1 MSQPENGQ
9 KNYPVAGSGNPQSA
23 IRNPQSEGP
32 LTGIRVLDFGRYIAG
47 PYCAMLLADFGAE
60 VIRIERRDGGEDRY
74 IAPIT
79 EQGEGPMFIGLNR
92 NKKSVTLDPARP
104 ESREIKR
111 RLIASADVV
120 VANLPI
126 NVLRKLEIDYD
137 SLAAIKPDIILTQI
151 SAFGAEG
158 PYANRVGFDP
168 VAQAMS
174 GAMGLTG
181 FPGAPIRSVVPFE
194 DFGTALHAA
203 FGTMVALYE
212 RQKTGRGQIVDA
224 SLLATGVT
232 FMQALLAERHV
243 IGVERRQQGNTA
255 FHVAPSDTY
264 QTKDGWIIIHVIGNP
279 MFERWAKLTGRAD
292 LIDDPRCADDISR
305 ANNHHLITEAM
316 NAWSSQRT
324 TEEAMRELDE
334 ARVPCGKVYGLDE
347 VFDDPQVK
355 ARRLI
360 NFVEYPGSPKPVPTP
375 NTPVRLSETP
385 GEVRS
390 RAPMLG
396 EHTDEVLRELAFSD
410 VEITVFRDSGVI

>member
-1 MSQPENGQ
+1 MSEPENGQ
-9 KNYPVAGSGNPQSA
+9 KNYSVAGSDNPQSA

-74 IAPIT
+74 IAPVT

-111 RLIASADVV
+111 RLIAGADVV

-212 RQKTGRGQIVDA
+212 RQKTGRGQVVDA
-224 SLLATGVT
+224 SLIATGVT
-232 FMQALLAERHV
+232 
-243 IGVERRQQGNTA
+243 
-255 FHVAPSDTY
+255 SDTY
-264 QTKDGWIIIHVIGNP
+264 RTKDGWIIIHVIGNP

-292 LIDDPRCADDISR
+292 LIDDPRCVDDISR
-305 ANNHHLITEAM
+305 ANNHQLITEAM

-324 TEEAMRELDE
+324 TEEAMKELEE
-334 ARVPCGKVYGLDE
+334 ARVPCGKVYDLDE

-360 NFVEYPGSPKPVPTP
+360 NFVEYPGSARPVPTP

-396 EHTDEVLRELAFSD
+396 EHTDEVLRGLGFND

>member
-1 MSQPENGQ
+1 MSEPENGQ
-9 KNYPVAGSGNPQSA
+9 KNHPVAGSGNPQSA

-60 VIRIERRDGGEDRY
+60 VIRVERREGGEDRY
-74 IAPIT
+74 VAPIT
-79 EQGEGPMFIGLNR
+79 DPVGGSGEGPMFIGLNR
-92 NKKSVTLDPARP
+92 NKKSVTLDLGRP

-126 NVLRKLEIDYD
+126 NILRKLELDYD
-137 SLAAIKPDIILTQI
+137 SLAAIKPDIILTQV

-158 PYANRVGFDP
+158 PYADRVGFDP

-174 GAMGLTG
+174 GAMGVTG
-181 FPGAPIRSVVPFE
+181 FPGAPVRSVVPFE

-212 RQKTGRGQIVDA
+212 RRKTGRGQVVEA
-224 SLLATGVT
+224 SLIATGVT

-264 QTKDGWIIIHVIGNP
+264 RTKDGWIIIHVIGNP

-305 ANNHHLITEAM
+305 ANNHQLITEAM
-316 NAWSSQRT
+316 NAWSSQRS

-334 ARVPCGKVYGLDE
+334 ARVPCGKVYDLGE

-355 ARRLI
+355 ARDLI
-360 NFVEYPGSPKPVPTP
+360 NFVDYPGSAKPVPTP

-390 RAPMLG
+390 RAPVLG
-396 EHTDEVLRELAFSD
+396 EQTDEILRELAFSD
-410 VEITVFRDSGVI
+410 VEIAG

>member
-1 MSQPENGQ
+1 MT
-9 KNYPVAGSGNPQSA
+9 
-23 IRNPQSEGP
+23 GP

-60 VIRIERRDGGEDRY
+60 VIRIERREGGEDRY
-74 IAPIT
+74 VAPIT

-92 NKKSVTLDPARP
+92 NKKSVTLDLARP

-111 RLIASADVV
+111 RLISGADVV

-174 GAMGLTG
+174 GAMSLTG
-181 FPGAPIRSVVPFE
+181 FPGAPVRSVVPFE

-203 FGTMVALYE
+203 FGTMAALYE
-212 RQKTGRGQIVDA
+212 KQKTGRGQLVEA
-224 SLLATGVT
+224 SLLATSVT

-243 IGVERRQQGNTA
+243 IGVKRQQQGNTA

-264 QTKDGWIIIHVIGNP
+264 RTKDGWIIIHVIGNP
-279 MFERWAKLTGRAD
+279 MFERWAKLVGSAD

-305 ANNHHLITEAM
+305 ANNHQLITDAM
-316 NAWSSQRT
+316 NAWAGQRA
-324 TEEAMRELDE
+324 TEEAMRELED
-334 ARVPCGKVYGLDE
+334 ARVPCGKVYELSE
-347 VFDDPQVK
+347 VLDDPQVK
-355 ARRLI
+355 ARGLI
-360 NFVEYPGSPKPVPTP
+360 GFVEYPGSAKPVPTP

-385 GEVRS
+385 GEVRR

-396 EHTDEVLRELAFSD
+396 EHTDEVLRELGFSD
-410 VEITVFRDSGVI
+410 EEITEFRAGGLI

>member
-1 MSQPENGQ
+1 MSEPEKSQMGD
-9 KNYPVAGSGNPQSA
+9 PVAAIRNPQSA
-23 IRNPQSEGP
+23 IRNRMIGP

-60 VIRIERRDGGEDRY
+60 VIRVERRDGGEDRY

-92 NKKSVTLDPARP
+92 NKKSVTLDPGRP

-111 RLIASADVV
+111 RLIESADVV

-126 NVLRKLEIDYD
+126 NVLRKLELDYD
-137 SLAAIKPDIILTQI
+137 SLAAIKSDIILTQI

-181 FPGAPIRSVVPFE
+181 FPGAPVRSVVPFE

-212 RQKTGRGQIVDA
+212 RQKTGRGQVVEA

-232 FMQALLAERHV
+232 FMQTLLAERYV
-243 IGVERRQQGNTA
+243 TGVERRQQGNTA

-264 QTKDGWIIIHVIGNP
+264 RTKDGWIIIHVIGDP
-279 MFERWAKLTGRAD
+279 MFKRWAKLVGRAD

-305 ANNHHLITEAM
+305 ANNSQLITEAM
-316 NAWSSQRT
+316 NAWSNQRST
-324 TEEAMRELDE
+324 DEAMRELED
-334 ARVPCGKVYGLDE
+334 ARVPCGKAYGLDE
-347 VFDDPQVK
+347 VLDDPQVK
-355 ARRLI
+355 ARELI
-360 NFVEYPGSPKPVPTP
+360 NFVEYPGSAKPVPTP
-375 NTPVRLSETP
+375 NTPVRLSETA

-396 EHTDEVLRELAFSD
+396 EHTDEVLRELGFTAA
-410 VEITVFRDSGVI
+410 EIAEYRAAAVL

>member
-1 MSQPENGQ
+1 MT
-9 KNYPVAGSGNPQSA
+9 
-23 IRNPQSEGP
+23 GP

-60 VIRIERRDGGEDRY
+60 VIRIERREGGEDRY
-74 IAPIT
+74 VAPIT

-92 NKKSVTLDPARP
+92 NKKSVTLDLGRP

-111 RLIASADVV
+111 RLIAGADVV

-126 NVLRKLEIDYD
+126 NVLRKLELDYD
-137 SLAAIKPDIILTQI
+137 SLAAIKPNIILTQI

-174 GAMGLTG
+174 GAMSLTG
-181 FPGAPIRSVVPFE
+181 FPGPPVRNVVPFE

-203 FGTMVALYE
+203 FGTMAALYE
-212 RQKTGRGQIVDA
+212 RQKTGRGQIVEA

-232 FMQALLAERHV
+232 FMQALLAERYV
-243 IGVERRQQGNTA
+243 TGVERRQQGNTA

-264 QTKDGWIIIHVIGNP
+264 RTKDGWIIIHVIGNP
-279 MFERWAKLTGRAD
+279 MFERWAKLVGRAD
-292 LIDDPRCADDISR
+292 LIDDPRCADDITR
-305 ANNHHLITEAM
+305 ANNHQLITEAM
-316 NAWSSQRT
+316 NAWTDQRT
-324 TEEAMRELDE
+324 TEEAMRELEE
-334 ARVPCGKVYGLDE
+334 ARVPCGKVYELSE

-355 ARRLI
+355 ARELVSFI
-360 NFVEYPGSPKPVPTP
+360 EYPGSAKPVPIS

-385 GEVRS
+385 GEVRR

-396 EHTDEVLRELAFSD
+396 EHTDEVLYELGFGDEEVA
-410 VEITVFRDSGVI
+410 VFHATGVI

>member
-1 MSQPENGQ
+1 MSEPENGQ
-9 KNYPVAGSGNPQSA
+9 KNYPVAGSGDPQSA

-79 EQGEGPMFIGLNR
+79 GQGEGPMFIGLNR
-92 NKKSVTLDPARP
+92 NKKGVTLDPSRA

-212 RQKTGRGQIVDA
+212 RQKTGRGQVVDA

-232 FMQALLAERHV
+232 FMQALLAERYV

-255 FHVAPSDTY
+255 FHVAPSDAY
-264 QTKDGWIIIHVIGNP
+264 RTKDGWIIIHVIGNQ
-279 MFERWAKLTGRAD
+279 MFERWAKLTERDD

-305 ANNHHLITEAM
+305 ANNHELITEVM
-316 NAWSSQRT
+316 SAWSSERT
-324 TEEAMRELDE
+324 TDEAMRELEE
-334 ARVPCGKVYGLDE
+334 ARVPCGKVYELSE

-355 ARRLI
+355 ARELI
-360 NFVEYPGSPKPVPTP
+360 GFVEYPGSASPVPTP
-375 NTPVRLSETP
+375 NTPMRLSETP

-396 EHTDEVLRELAFSD
+396 EHTEEVLMGLGFSIE
-410 VEITVFRDSGVI
+410 EIAGFRASKMI